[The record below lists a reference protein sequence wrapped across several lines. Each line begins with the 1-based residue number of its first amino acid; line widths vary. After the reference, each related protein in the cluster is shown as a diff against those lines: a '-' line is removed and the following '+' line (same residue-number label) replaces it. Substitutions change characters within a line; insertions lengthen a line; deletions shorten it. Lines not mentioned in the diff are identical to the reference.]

1 MILYDDLLAVPY
13 LEGGRD
19 ARGMDCY
26 GLVIECCKRS
36 GTPIKDLSNIGHVDA
51 LELPRYVR
59 SVNARHT
66 AIARPGN
73 VVQCEYAGEL
83 HIGYMLDKKR
93 VLHMTYEGVRAT
105 PLLALRNAKMY
116 EVIND

>member
-1 MILYDDLLAVPY
+1 MILYDDLLEVPY

-19 ARGMDCY
+19 SLGMDCY
-26 GLVIECCKRS
+26 GLVIECCKRAGS
-36 GTPIKDLSNIGHVDA
+36 PIKDMSNIGHVEA
-51 LELPRYVR
+51 GELPRYVR
-59 SVNARHT
+59 SVNARRT

-83 HIGYMLDKKR
+83 HIGYMIDRMR
-93 VLHMTYEGVRAT
+93 VLHMTYEGVRVT
-105 PLLALRNAKMY
+105 PLHALRNAKMY

>member
-19 ARGMDCY
+19 AHGMDCY
-26 GLVIECCKRS
+26 GLVIECCKRA
-36 GTPIKDLSNIGHVDA
+36 GTPIKDLSNIGHVEA
-51 LELPRYVR
+51 GELPRYVH
-59 SVNARHT
+59 SINARHT
-66 AIARPGN
+66 AIARSGN
-73 VVQCEYAGEL
+73 VVQCEYDCEL
-83 HIGYMLDKKR
+83 HIGYMLDRMR
-93 VLHMTYEGVRAT
+93 VLHMTYEGVRVT